1 VNREELYGL
10 PGDEFVGARGALAR
24 SLAKGKQRDEAA
36 AVKKLRRPTRSAEVL
51 NHLARSEPKAIAKL
65 TAAGD
70 ALRKA
75 LEAGKRDGVDAA
87 RRDVSAAV
95 DVLLEA
101 ARAEG
106 PSEQALAEVATSL
119 QAAAADTG
127 SGERLREGCLD
138 RPLDPPGFEALAG
151 LTLQP
156 SDRKAGEGKAKEK
169 AKAKGP
175 PPPTAAERAA
185 AQQRG
190 RLVRRVEIARAELDR
205 AEEAHRAA
213 EAALAEWDD
222 AEA

>member
-1 VNREELYGL
+1 MALVSRQELYGL
-10 PGDEFVGARGALAR
+10 PGDEFVAARDLLAR
-24 SLAKGKQRDEAA
+24 SLAKDQQRDEAA
-36 AVKKLRRPTRSAEVL
+36 VIKKLRRPTRSAEVL
-51 NHLARSEPKAIAKL
+51 NHLARREPKAITRL
-65 TAAGD
+65 TGAGD

-75 LEAGKRDGVDAA
+75 LEAGKREGVDAA
-87 RRDVSAAV
+87 RRDISSAV
-95 DVLLEA
+95 EELLES

-119 QAAAADTG
+119 QAAAADTEA
-127 SGERLREGCLD
+127 GERLREGCLE

-156 SDRKAGEGKAKEK
+156 SERKAKVEEAK
-169 AKAKGP
+169 KGP
-175 PPPTAAERAA
+175 PPPTAAQRAA

-213 EAALAEWDD
+213 EAALAAWDE